1 MARRTLIIILAL
13 AFLLLIPTFAL
24 AAEEF
29 LWPVEG
35 GILRPYA
42 SNQHRGID
50 IEAEEGTPV
59 VAVAAGKIIYARYI
73 EGSSSSLD
81 HTVSIQHNE
90 GDLRTTYLQV
100 KDLRIRTGDEVKQG
114 QVIAVVGKSS
124 DSVTEANHLHFG
136 VKLGRSDYRNP
147 FDFLPLTAVSGTQEE
162 VKEQSAVAAVPN
174 RQSMPEEV
182 LEPGP
187 EVTSTADSE
196 LELSHVYLNTQQS
209 LAAATAKPE
218 SLYVSSDSP
227 ETAVSVISLSTRHRD
242 ISKDVASTSPN
253 PATAAAVKTDNV
265 QQEND
270 DIMRKESR
278 VILENPGSA
287 MASAPDINSS
297 IVTNSTEAVS
307 ENTVFQNK
315 MSHFYEVK
323 ARQVASL
330 SIKPLRQLVLL
341 NRKIC
346 KHKAKISSRFVEL
359 NNFMVEA
366 FYVARFLIFSFLF
379 LIMTINMARAQWDKF
394 AYL

>member
-136 VKLGRSDYRNP
+136 VKYGSGGYQNP
-147 FDFLPLTAVSGTQEE
+147 LDFLPLTAVSGTQEE